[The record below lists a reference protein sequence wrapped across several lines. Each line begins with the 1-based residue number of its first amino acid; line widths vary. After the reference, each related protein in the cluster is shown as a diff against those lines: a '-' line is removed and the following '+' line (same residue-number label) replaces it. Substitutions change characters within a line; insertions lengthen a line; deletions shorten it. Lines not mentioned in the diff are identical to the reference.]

1 MEPWGTSKI
10 LLRKAAPHRLKIIQ
24 LEILTQ
30 WKSLTLYDQIVH
42 WLFENRKLF
51 TERGLLRKTS
61 YAVGICFLN
70 RTTTNNITNTTGT
83 NLLLSVCSNASCR
96 YPTLYIISLSR
107 LSVRLSLFVLIKL
120 PLFKVDK
127 WLLLLSILS
136 DNYGKFWHWTLL
148 LTLSFHETPSIICTT
163 SLCMHFSPKLK
174 VLFTLLGLTAVLTH
188 KQQWTIWSQGF
199 GRAWIYTHSSVYD
212 TYVEL
217 PFLSLILLLH
227 SIYPRTKVHILGFKY
242 HDKWNKG

>member
-1 MEPWGTSKI
+1 M
-10 LLRKAAPHRLKIIQ
+10 
-24 LEILTQ
+24 
-30 WKSLTLYDQIVH
+30 
-42 WLFENRKLF
+42 
-51 TERGLLRKTS
+51 RKTS

-83 NLLLSVCSNASCR
+83 NLLLSVCCNASCW

-148 LTLSFHETPSIICTT
+148 LTLSFHETPSIICNILVYALFSQAQGIVHTFWPYSRADSQAGMNYLISRFWR
-163 SLCMHFSPKLK
+163 SLDFQTFFS
-174 VLFTLLGLTAVLTH
+174 
-188 KQQWTIWSQGF
+188 I
-199 GRAWIYTHSSVYD
+199 
-212 TYVEL
+212 
-217 PFLSLILLLH
+217 
-227 SIYPRTKVHILGFKY
+227 
-242 HDKWNKG
+242 